1 MNRLPAITAMLV
13 CRDQILRLGVQTML
27 AARQDIRLIEPPAGA
42 TETEE
47 FLARE
52 QPQVIIIDAAAET
65 DLAALMQ
72 KIKALVPKGKILL
85 LIGFETTCWE
95 TFCSCTD
102 GVILKV
108 QPPGVLIA
116 YIENVCRLAAS
127 PSEDSGSVC
136 ENPALQGTATDA
148 NESVTHGPH
157 RYGLLTDRE
166 REIVALIGQGLAN
179 KDIARRLCISAIT
192 VRHHLTNIFDKL
204 GVATRQKLLIRA
216 YQYGLVEFAVP
227 A

>member
-13 CRDQILRLGVQTML
+13 CRDQILRLGLQTML
-27 AARQDIRLIEPPAGA
+27 AARQDIRLIDPPAGA

-52 QPQVIIIDAAAET
+52 QPQVIIVDAEAET

-72 KIKALVPKGKILL
+72 KIKALVPRGKILL
-85 LIGFETTCWE
+85 LIGFETTCWK

-116 YIENVCRLAAS
+116 YIENVCRLATT

-136 ENPALQGTATDA
+136 DNPALKGSATEADKPV
-148 NESVTHGPH
+148 SYGPH
-157 RYGLLTDRE
+157 RYGSLTERE

-179 KDIARRLCISAIT
+179 KDIASRLCISVIT

-204 GVATRQKLLIRA
+204 GVTTRQELLIRA
-216 YQYGLVEFAVP
+216 HQYGLVGLSVP